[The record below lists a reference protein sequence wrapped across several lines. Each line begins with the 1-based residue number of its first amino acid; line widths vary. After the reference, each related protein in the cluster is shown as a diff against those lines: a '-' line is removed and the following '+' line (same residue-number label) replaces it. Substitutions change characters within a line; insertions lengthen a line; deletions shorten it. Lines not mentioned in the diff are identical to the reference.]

1 MKITIPI
8 KDALFYNFQ
17 LGLMVMVLAKA
28 VAWKLDMDWINTLL
42 LPARVEYETAYA
54 LWQNIHTRTP
64 DVIKRKR
71 AARKAYEKL
80 LRLLIKILKAS
91 PNITDEER
99 EEMQLSIDKG
109 GYHAATPVTD
119 TPPAVEYDTSIPG
132 RLTTTLSEKDSTSK
146 GMPHG
151 AGSAEVR
158 SAVLDHEPADSEE
171 LTSSVTIYQVVYVQ
185 DFNVSMEGKVL
196 YSMYRWVSP
205 TGEKGPWS
213 LIYRIVIL

>member
-1 MKITIPI
+1 MKVTIPV
-8 KDALFYNFQ
+8 KDAVFYTFQ
-17 LGLMVMVLAKA
+17 LGLMTMVMSKA
-28 VAWKLDMDWINTLL
+28 LGWKLDMDWINNLL

-80 LRLLIKILKAS
+80 LRQLIKMLKAS

-99 EEMQLSIDKG
+99 EEMQIAIDKG
-109 GYHAATPVTD
+109 GNQPPIPVTN
-119 TPPAVEYDTSIPG
+119 TPPSIEYDTSISG

-146 GMPHG
+146 GMPYG

-158 SAVLDHEPADSEE
+158 SAVLDHEPTDSEE

-185 DFNVSMEGKVL
+185 DFNVSMEGKAM

-213 LIYRIVIL
+213 RIYRIIIP

>member
-1 MKITIPI
+1 MKITIPS
-8 KDALFYNFQ
+8 KDAVFYTFQ
-17 LGLMVMVLAKA
+17 LSLMTMVLSKA
-28 VAWKLDMDWINTLL
+28 LGWKLDMDWINNLL
-42 LPARVEYETAYA
+42 LPARLEYEAAYA

-80 LRLLIKILKAS
+80 LRQLIKMLKAS

-99 EEMQLSIDKG
+99 EEMQIAIDKG
-109 GYHAATPVTD
+109 GNQPPIPVTD
-119 TPPAVEYDTSIPG
+119 TPPVVEYDTSISG

-158 SAVLDHEPADSEE
+158 STVLDHEPTDSEE
-171 LTSSVTIYQVVYVQ
+171 LTNSVTIYQVVYVQ
-185 DFNVSMEGKVL
+185 DFNISMEGKAL

-213 LIYRIVIL
+213 RIYRIVIP